1 MINYHCSN
9 SSISCMPIPVED
21 LIKSWGF
28 NPICSCVLGISKKYM
43 ELNINNN
50 LYHSA
55 LLLLP
60 IVIDY
65 TQNNDEEIKNESGI
79 IIEYGDFNPNMTETE
94 KKYTEKR
101 YVNYRYGDKGGLR
114 YYKNNY
120 DEFIKEFG
128 DIGFI
133 DLNIDVIYQQTFDYF
148 INKIAPLEDNK
159 WIKANYSINNFN
171 SHNFVIEVL
180 KEIKPYFYLNNIYPT
195 NPDLAE
201 KESKRKLDFIPS
213 DIKNEL
219 KNFYKI

>member
-1 MINYHCSN
+1 
-9 SSISCMPIPVED
+9 
-21 LIKSWGF
+21 
-28 NPICSCVLGISKKYM
+28 M

-101 YVNYRYGDKGGLR
+101 YVNYCYGDKGGLR

-120 DEFIKEFG
+120 GEFIKEFG

-180 KEIKPYFYLNNIYPT
+180 KEIKPYFYSNNIYPT
-195 NPDLAE
+195 NSNLLE